1 MHIICES
8 KTMVSDKA
16 FVKSNLLDG
25 NIPISIYGNNQ
36 VIINFRDENFTNLIN
51 FLFREK
57 NEYIKLLTSYQ
68 YKFKLNRLIQNH
80 FNNQMAAQEILD
92 IFYEKAKYKPCST
105 DDFQLWDLI
114 GWDSDIDYYHYHFV
128 ADDEDVVKY
137 FSENKES
144 ILALIN
150 LFCSVIHSK
159 REELKS
165 KNTEEP
171 YQFLDNSIIINPLI
185 TIDGDKLTNLKEI
198 VTKYILDDQDKN
210 IQYFLQYEKE
220 NSKLNEKYQKLM
232 DYNNNGIN
240 NTVEDLI
247 DAMRTIKEIF
257 SVRIDRVLE
266 TDKYIKKE
274 SR

>member
-8 KTMVSDKA
+8 KTMVGDKV
-16 FVKSNLLDG
+16 FVESNLLDG

-36 VIINFRDENFTNLIN
+36 VIINFRGKNFINLVN
-51 FLFREK
+51 SLFQEQS
-57 NEYIKLLTSYQ
+57 EYIKLLTSYQ
-68 YKFKLNRLIQNH
+68 DKFKLNRLIQMH
-80 FNNQMAAQEILD
+80 FNNQVAAQEVLD
-92 IFYEKAKYKPCST
+92 IFYKKAKYTPCST

-114 GWDSDIDYYHYHFV
+114 GWDSDIDYYDYHFV

-137 FSENKES
+137 FSENKEA
-144 ILALIN
+144 ILTLIN

-165 KNTEEP
+165 KNTEES
-171 YQFLDNSIIINPLI
+171 YRFLDKSIIINPFI
-185 TIDGDKLTNLKEI
+185 TIDGDKLTDLKKL
-198 VTKYILDDQDKN
+198 VTRYILDEQDKN
-210 IQYFLQYEKE
+210 LQYFLQYEKE

-240 NTVEDLI
+240 NTAEDLI
-247 DAMRTIKEIF
+247 DAMRTIKETF
-257 SVRIDRVLE
+257 LVQIDGVLE